1 MLESNKFKTAKQQQ
15 AWNKTFAGRYYN
27 NMVKRPFLFFGLPF
41 LTTIYVAS
49 VYFAEFTAYR
59 YELADGKVRA
69 LTEEEALKLD
79 KGRRKVDIKDEF
91 YRLQQLGKQDD
102 WEQVRVPRMKG
113 ESDNV
118 F

>member
-1 MLESNKFKTAKQQQ
+1 MLEQNKFKTKKQQQ
-15 AWNKTFAGRYYN
+15 AWNKTLAGRYYN

-59 YELADGKVRA
+59 YELQDGKVKA
-69 LTEEEALKLD
+69 LSEEEALKLE

-113 ESDNV
+113 ESENV